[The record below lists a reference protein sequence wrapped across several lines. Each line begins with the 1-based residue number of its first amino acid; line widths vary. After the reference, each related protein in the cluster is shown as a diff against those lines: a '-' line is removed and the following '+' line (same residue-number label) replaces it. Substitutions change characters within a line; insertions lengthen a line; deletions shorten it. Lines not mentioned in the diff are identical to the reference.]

1 MKFPTILNT
10 IGNTPLVEIKKLNLN
25 PTVKLLAKLEYFNP
39 GGSVK
44 DRIGIAMIERAEKEG
59 QLKSGGTIVE
69 PTSGNTG
76 VGLAM
81 AAAIKGYK
89 TIFVMPDKM
98 SQEKRDLLAA
108 YGAKVIIT
116 PTKVSPD
123 DPKSYYQVAERLTR
137 EIKGAF
143 MPNQYANPANPLAHY
158 QTTGPEIWRQT
169 KGKVTHVVIAAG
181 TGGTISGVGKFL
193 KEKNSQIQ
201 IIAVDPAG
209 SVYAEYFKT
218 KKIKSIFKTYKL
230 EGVGEDFI
238 PQTIDFSV
246 IDQVITVT
254 DKQAFLTTRQLAQ
267 KEGIL
272 AGGSSGMAFY
282 AAQQLANRL
291 KQRAVIVVIFPDS
304 GKSYLSKIFNPLW
317 LKENL

>member
-1 MKFPTILNT
+1 MNYSNILNL
-10 IGNTPLVEIKKLNLN
+10 IGNTPLVEIKKLNPN
-25 PTVKLLAKLEYFNP
+25 SRIKLLAKLEYLNP

-44 DRIGIAMIERAEKEG
+44 DRIAIAMIERAEQEG
-59 QLKSGGTIVE
+59 KLKSGGTIVE

-98 SQEKRDLLAA
+98 SQEKRDLLTA
-108 YGAKVIIT
+108 YGSKVIIT
-116 PTKVSPD
+116 PTKVSPE
-123 DPKSYYQVAERLTR
+123 DPRSYYQVAAKLVK

-158 QTTGPEIWRQT
+158 NTTGPEIWRQT
-169 KGKVTHVVIAAG
+169 KGQITHVVIGAG

-193 KEKNSQIQ
+193 KEKNPQVKV
-201 IIAVDPAG
+201 IAVDPVG
-209 SVYAEYFKT
+209 SVYAEYFKS

-254 DKQAFLTTRQLAQ
+254 DKQAFLATRQLVR

-282 AAQQLANRL
+282 AAQKIATTVVANST
-291 KQRAVIVVIFPDS
+291 VVVIFPDS
-304 GKSYLSKIFNPLW
+304 GKSYLSKIFNHLW

>member
-1 MKFPTILNT
+1 
-10 IGNTPLVEIKKLNLN
+10 
-25 PTVKLLAKLEYFNP
+25 
-39 GGSVK
+39 
-44 DRIGIAMIERAEKEG
+44 
-59 QLKSGGTIVE
+59 
-69 PTSGNTG
+69 
-76 VGLAM
+76 
-81 AAAIKGYK
+81 
-89 TIFVMPDKM
+89 M
-98 SQEKRDLLAA
+98 SQEKRDLLTA
-108 YGAKVIIT
+108 YGSKVIIT
-116 PTKVSPD
+116 PTKVSPE
-123 DPKSYYQVAERLTR
+123 DPRSYYQVVAKLVK

-158 QTTGPEIWRQT
+158 NTTGPEIWRQT
-169 KGKVTHVVIAAG
+169 KGQITHVVIGAG

-193 KEKNSQIQ
+193 KEKNPQVKV
-201 IIAVDPAG
+201 IAVDPVG
-209 SVYAEYFKT
+209 SVYAEYFKS

-254 DKQAFLTTRQLAQ
+254 DKQAFLATRQLVR

-282 AAQQLANRL
+282 AAQKIATTVVANST
-291 KQRAVIVVIFPDS
+291 VVVIFPDS
-304 GKSYLSKIFNPLW
+304 GKSYLSKIFNHLW

>member
-1 MKFPTILNT
+1 MKYPNILNL
-10 IGNTPLVEIKKLNLN
+10 IGNTPLVVITNFNLN
-25 PTVKLLAKLEYFNP
+25 PQVTLLAKLEFMNP

-44 DRIGIAMIERAEKEG
+44 DRIGVAMIERAEKEG
-59 QLKSGGTIVE
+59 KLKPGGTIVE

-116 PTKVSPD
+116 PTKVGPD
-123 DPKSYYQVAERLTR
+123 DPRSYYQVAERLTR

-193 KEKNSQIQ
+193 KEKNSRIQ
-201 IIAVDPAG
+201 VIAVDPQG

-218 KKIKSIFKTYKL
+218 KKVKSIFKTYKL

-246 IDQVITVT
+246 IDQVVTVT
-254 DKQAFLTTRQLAQ
+254 DKQAFLATKQLAQ
-267 KEGIL
+267 TEGIL

-282 AAQQLANRL
+282 ASQQLANRL

>member
-1 MKFPTILNT
+1 MKYSNILNT
-10 IGNTPLVEIKKLNLN
+10 IGNTPLVEIIKLNSN
-25 PTVKLLAKLEYFNP
+25 SKVTLLVKLEYLNP

-44 DRIGIAMIERAEKEG
+44 DRIGIAMIARAEKEG
-59 QLKSGGTIVE
+59 KLRPGGTIVE

-123 DPKSYYQVAERLTR
+123 DPRSYYQVAARLTK
-137 EIKGAF
+137 EIKGAY

-169 KGKVTHVVIAAG
+169 HGQVTHVVVGAG
-181 TGGTISGVGKFL
+181 TGGTISGIGKFL
-193 KEKNSQIQ
+193 KERNPRIQ
-201 IIAVDPAG
+201 VIAVDPVG

-218 KKIKSIFKTYKL
+218 KKLKSVFKTYQL

-246 IDQVITVT
+246 IDQVIAVS
-254 DKQAFLTTRQLAQ
+254 DKQAFLATRQLAR

-272 AGGSSGMAFY
+272 VGGSSGMALF
-282 AAQQLANRL
+282 AAQKLIKKL
-291 KQRAVIVVIFPDS
+291 SKGVVVVIFPDT
-304 GKSYLSKIFNPLW
+304 GRNYLSKIFI
-317 LKENL
+317 